1 MFWHECSS
9 NWVWSQASKTCTST
23 KPQHINILF
32 LLSIL
37 FLQVFEDDCILSQA
51 TDSGC
56 PSESLLEDEGTA
68 EKQNVDLLASSN
80 HPKGKPTSL
89 TWRRRFDQLLTK
101 GLRSK
106 RTINLSSASSSD
118 PPSPIPHPPPP
129 SSPTHEHLGLEWDPS
144 VDIGRSV
151 SRDDA
156 DSSYFSAS
164 TGKKRQNRCLT
175 LHGNTALRNQRWH
188 RENADL
194 FCQQDVFFPAGLKR
208 WSYLSSFDSQS
219 DISAD
224 IRNQEGDLV
233 S

>member
-1 MFWHECSS
+1 MHI
-9 NWVWSQASKTCTST
+9 NQTPAL
-23 KPQHINILF
+23 INILF
-32 LLSIL
+32 LLPIL

-56 PSESLLEDEGTA
+56 PSESLLEDEETA
-68 EKQNVDLLASSN
+68 EKQNVDLPASSN
-80 HPKGKPTSL
+80 NPKGKPTSL
-89 TWRRRFDQLLTK
+89 TWRSRFDQLLTK

-118 PPSPIPHPPPP
+118 PPSPIHHPP

-164 TGKKRQNRCLT
+164 TGKKIPHLT
-175 LHGNTALRNQRWH
+175 
-188 RENADL
+188 REYRLKKSKVAPWECRFVL
-194 FCQQDVFFPAGLKR
+194 STGFFSSAGLKR
-208 WSYLSSFDSQS
+208 WSYLSSFDSRS

>member
-1 MFWHECSS
+1 MHI
-9 NWVWSQASKTCTST
+9 NQTPAL
-23 KPQHINILF
+23 INILF
-32 LLSIL
+32 LLPIL

-68 EKQNVDLLASSN
+68 EKQNVDLPASSN

-89 TWRRRFDQLLTK
+89 TWKSRFDQLLTK

-118 PPSPIPHPPPP
+118 PPSPIHHPPPP

-164 TGKKRQNRCLT
+164 TGKKMPHLTREYRLKKSKVAPWECRFVLSTGFFFLLQVWRGGATWVPLT
-175 LHGNTALRNQRWH
+175 LGLTSAPTSGTR
-188 RENADL
+188 RETWW
-194 FCQQDVFFPAGLKR
+194 VK
-208 WSYLSSFDSQS
+208 
-219 DISAD
+219 
-224 IRNQEGDLV
+224 V
-233 S
+233 

>member
-1 MFWHECSS
+1 MHI
-9 NWVWSQASKTCTST
+9 NQTPAL
-23 KPQHINILF
+23 INILF
-32 LLSIL
+32 LLPIL

-68 EKQNVDLLASSN
+68 EKQNVDLPASSN

-89 TWRRRFDQLLTK
+89 TWRSRFDRLLTE

-106 RTINLSSASSSD
+106 RTINLSPAASSSD
-118 PPSPIPHPPPP
+118 PPSPVHHPPPP
-129 SSPTHEHLGLEWDPS
+129 SSPTHDHLGLEWDPS

-164 TGKKRQNRCLT
+164 TGNKQQNRCLT
-175 LHGNTALRNQRWH
+175 LHGKTSLRNLRWHTVRMQICSVNRIFVFCRSEEVELPEFLWLSVWHQRRHQRWH
-188 RENADL
+188 QEPGGRLGE
-194 FCQQDVFFPAGLKR
+194 LK
-208 WSYLSSFDSQS
+208 SF
-219 DISAD
+219 
-224 IRNQEGDLV
+224 
-233 S
+233 